1 MAGLD
6 HENSCCFSLSI
17 RTTMSY
23 YDTIYTRHATPNHF
37 TLKMIFSPSL
47 LVDFIHSREWCL
59 QPVNLSHLTCPAAI
73 AGLLQVHQLERYASG
88 IRYSNMTYYDLPG
101 RPGHVL
107 FVYSTLNVRYEYGCI
122 IAFCPSHVP

>member
-1 MAGLD
+1 M
-6 HENSCCFSLSI
+6 
-17 RTTMSY
+17 RTVAVFPCQLELQCHIMILY
-23 YDTIYTRHATPNHF
+23 IQDMQHPNHF

-107 FVYSTLNVRYEYGCI
+107 LTLGACAVGLR
-122 IAFCPSHVP
+122 